1 MPKAKAKNL
10 PSKLK
15 NHTSFLI
22 SDVARLQRTIM
33 DRRADNHDLTRSQWW
48 LLSFL
53 IYFDG
58 ATQQELADA
67 MDISKGGLTKLL
79 ERLEKKNMILRV
91 ANEQDQRSKRIYLSE
106 AARSL
111 TSKLEKELTAAGN
124 ESFAVLDAV
133 EIKQLNS
140 LLSKVRAHI
149 LNIKD

>member
-1 MPKAKAKNL
+1 MPKTKAKNL

-33 DRRADNHDLTRSQWW
+33 DRRADNYGLTRSQWW

-58 ATQQELADA
+58 APQQELADA

-79 ERLEKKNMILRV
+79 ERLEKKNMITRV
-91 ANEQDQRSKRIYLSE
+91 THEQDQRSK
-106 AARSL
+106 
-111 TSKLEKELTAAGN
+111 
-124 ESFAVLDAV
+124 
-133 EIKQLNS
+133 
-140 LLSKVRAHI
+140 
-149 LNIKD
+149 